1 MNCFQPTL
9 PASFIVRT
17 VGVPEKKNKK
27 KTRAAQKKQ
36 QNKEGYKSIYE
47 MKRHERALRVCI
59 LPLPETYLG
68 RENADLAGNSGKL
81 ESSLPRDLRGRISR
95 EVFALFHFTSLHPTD
110 STAHS
115 NSRMRLFASPFCRLF
130 FTRVSDV
137 RRCSFTRCLTKK
149 VQWLLSYRKLFFWIL
164 M

>member
-1 MNCFQPTL
+1 
-9 PASFIVRT
+9 
-17 VGVPEKKNKK
+17 
-27 KTRAAQKKQ
+27 
-36 QNKEGYKSIYE
+36 

-149 VQWLLSYRKLFFWIL
+149 VQWLLSYRKLFFLDSHVKIKRIMWNVRKNCVGIL
-164 M
+164 VISAKREFLREILYKNLAIIAI